1 MIEISNI
8 NKKYTSK
15 TKEDV
20 LAIQDVNLKFNTTGL
35 VFILGKSGSGKS
47 TFLNILGGLDSANTS
62 RIFLNGKKLNRFN
75 ETILSEYRN
84 TYIGFVFQEYNLL
97 DNLNVYDNVAL
108 ALEMQNKDFDPQTVL
123 DILKKVDLE
132 GFEERELDEL
142 SGGQKQ
148 RVAVARAL
156 VKDPEVILADEPTG
170 NLDSET
176 SEQIFELFKEISK
189 KKLVI
194 CVSHD
199 AEYAYKYAD
208 RIIEISDGRVIRD
221 TQPEVVEDDA
231 IAPEMIRPVLPNK
244 FVLNMGLG
252 NIMNN
257 KLRMVVTSVI
267 VAFLMAILTAV
278 YTTLSVSPS
287 VDMEL
292 FKASKMNHLWMT
304 SRNSETILIEGD
316 RLTQI
321 QNVLPDYGAVMYKRQ
336 ALMLGDSLLTVS
348 ALPVNIDADS
358 LQSPLTRLLDASKV
372 DVIKALPLN
381 FIEAGV
387 GSHLYDDLIGSEPSN
402 NQEVVISSYLA
413 DLIIQSGLAVDGSIQ
428 RFTSYTDLI
437 SKTPVIN
444 LGETMNL
451 KVVGV
456 MEHETPVLNNETI
469 ALETVYSNLYVQ
481 RGFLAASNMEH
492 QLMSYGIYVTNVASL
507 PDLLKSVKNAGYI
520 NLRPIYSDTLQNF
533 TRFELALLISVIV
546 PLIGY
551 LALVFLANYIS
562 SSILYRKKQIGI
574 LRALGS
580 FISNVEHVFR
590 LEAIIVGFFIM
601 IMAYFLTPYFV
612 DVMNFAFMVY
622 FKESFISFYH
632 FSVFSMGIGK
642 IVEIFLLLSVLITIL
657 TFTLTN
663 NINLIDPVDVINGR

>member
-62 RIFLNGKKLNRFN
+62 RIFINGKKLNRFN

-108 ALEMQNKDFDPQTVL
+108 ALEMQNKDVDPQTVL

-142 SGGQKQ
+142 SCGQKQ

-287 VDMEL
+287 VDIEL

-387 GSHLYDDLIGSEPSN
+387 GSHLYDDLIGREPSN

-413 DLIIQSGLAVDGSIQ
+413 DLIIQSGLEVDGSIQ
-428 RFTSYTDLI
+428 SFTSYTDLI

>member
-221 TQPEVVEDDA
+221 TKPEVVEDDA

-387 GSHLYDDLIGSEPSN
+387 GSHLYDDLIGREPSN

-413 DLIIQSGLAVDGSIQ
+413 DLIIQSGLEVDGSIQ

-601 IMAYFLTPYFV
+601 FMAYYLTPYFV

>member
-15 TKEDV
+15 TNEDV

-62 RIFLNGKKLNRFN
+62 RIFINGKKLNRFN

-97 DNLNVYDNVAL
+97 DNLNVYDNIAL
-108 ALEMQNKDFDPQTVL
+108 ALEMQNKIVDPETVK
-123 DILKKVDLE
+123 DILKNVDLE

-156 VKDPEVILADEPTG
+156 VKNPEVILADEPTG

-176 SEQIFELFKEISK
+176 SEQIFNLFKEISK

-221 TQPEVVEDDA
+221 TNPEVVEDDSV
-231 IAPEMIRPVLPNK
+231 APEMIRPVLPKK

-252 NIMNN
+252 NILNN
-257 KLRMVVTSVI
+257 KLRMIVTSVI

-278 YTTLSVSPS
+278 YTTLSVSPN

-304 SRNSETILIEGD
+304 SRNSETILIEGE
-316 RLTQI
+316 RLVQI
-321 QNVLPDYGAVMYKRQ
+321 QNVLPDYGAEMYKRQ
-336 ALMLGDSLLTVS
+336 ALRKGDAFLTVGM
-348 ALPVNIDADS
+348 LPLILDANS
-358 LQSPLTRLLDASKV
+358 LQSQNTRLLDASKV
-372 DVIKALPLN
+372 DVIKDLPLN
-381 FIEAGV
+381 FVEAGA
-387 GSHLYDDLIGSEPSN
+387 GSSLYDDLMGNEPKN

-413 DLIIQSGLAVDGSIQ
+413 DLFIQSGMMVDGEMQ
-428 RFTSYTDLI
+428 RFESYTDMI
-437 SKTPVIN
+437 SKAPVIR
-444 LGETMNL
+444 LGAYLNL

-456 MEHETPVLNNETI
+456 MEHGTPILNNETI

-481 RGFLAASNMEH
+481 RGFLSASNMDP
-492 QLMSYGIYVTNVASL
+492 QVMSYGIFVTNVASL
-507 PDLLKSVKNAGYI
+507 PDLMRGVKNAGFI

-580 FISNVEHVFR
+580 FISTIEHIFR

-622 FKESFISFYH
+622 FKESFISYYH
-632 FSVFSMGIGK
+632 FSVFSMGFGK

-663 NINLIDPVDVINGR
+663 NINLIDPDRKSVV

>member
-221 TQPEVVEDDA
+221 TNPEVVEDDT

-336 ALMLGDSLLTVS
+336 ALMLGDDLLTVS
-348 ALPVNIDADS
+348 ALPVNIDANS

-387 GSHLYDDLIGSEPSN
+387 GSHLYDDLIGNEPSN

-492 QLMSYGIYVTNVASL
+492 QLMSYGIYVTNVVSL

>member
-15 TKEDV
+15 TNEDV

-62 RIFLNGKKLNRFN
+62 RIFINGKKLNRFN

-97 DNLNVYDNVAL
+97 DNLNVYDNIAL
-108 ALEMQNKDFDPQTVL
+108 ALEMQNKIVDPETVK
-123 DILKKVDLE
+123 DILKNVDLE

-156 VKDPEVILADEPTG
+156 VKNPEVILADEPTG

-176 SEQIFELFKEISK
+176 SEQIFNLFKEISK

-221 TQPEVVEDDA
+221 TNPEVVEDDSV
-231 IAPEMIRPVLPNK
+231 APEMIRPVLPKK

-252 NIMNN
+252 NILNN
-257 KLRMVVTSVI
+257 KLRMIVTSVI

-278 YTTLSVSPS
+278 YTTLSVSPN

-304 SRNSETILIEGD
+304 SRNSETILIEGE
-316 RLTQI
+316 RLVQI
-321 QNVLPDYGAVMYKRQ
+321 QNVLPDYGAEMYKRQ
-336 ALMLGDSLLTVS
+336 ALRKGDAFLTVGM
-348 ALPVNIDADS
+348 LPLILDANS
-358 LQSPLTRLLDASKV
+358 LQSQNTRLLDASKV
-372 DVIKALPLN
+372 DVIKDLPLN
-381 FIEAGV
+381 FVEAGA
-387 GSHLYDDLIGSEPSN
+387 GSSLYDDLMGNEPKN

-413 DLIIQSGLAVDGSIQ
+413 DLFIQSGMMVDGEMQ
-428 RFTSYTDLI
+428 RFESYTDMI
-437 SKTPVIN
+437 SKAPVIR
-444 LGETMNL
+444 LGAYLNL

-456 MEHETPVLNNETI
+456 MEHGTPILNNETI

-481 RGFLAASNMEH
+481 RGFLSASNMDP
-492 QLMSYGIYVTNVASL
+492 QVMSYGIFVTNVASL
-507 PDLLKSVKNAGYI
+507 PDLMRGVKNAGFI

-580 FISNVEHVFR
+580 FISTIEHIFR

-622 FKESFISFYH
+622 FKESFISYYH
-632 FSVFSMGIGK
+632 FSVFSMGFGK

>member
-15 TKEDV
+15 SKEDV
-20 LAIQDVNLKFNTTGL
+20 LAIQDVNLKFKTTGF
-35 VFILGKSGSGKS
+35 VFLLGKSGSGKS

-62 RIFLNGKKLNRFN
+62 KIKINGKKLNRFN

-97 DNLNVYDNVAL
+97 DNLNVFDNVAL
-108 ALEMQNKDFDPQTVL
+108 ALEMQNKVVDPQTVL

-156 VKDPEVILADEPTG
+156 VKNPEIILADEPTG

-176 SEQIFELFKEISK
+176 SEQIFNLLKEISK

-208 RIIEISDGRVIRD
+208 RIIEISDGKVIRD
-221 TQPEVVEDDA
+221 TSPDVEEDDS

-252 NIMNN
+252 NILNN
-257 KLRMVVTSVI
+257 KMRMIVTSVI

-287 VDMEL
+287 VDMEI

-316 RLTQI
+316 RLVQI

-336 ALMLGDSLLTVS
+336 AMIVDGNLLTLNN
-348 ALPVNIDADS
+348 LPMVLNADS
-358 LQSPLTRLLDASKV
+358 LQSPLTRLLDSSKL
-372 DVIKALPLN
+372 DMIKSLPLN
-381 FIEAGV
+381 FVETGV
-387 GSHLYDDLIGSEPSN
+387 GSKLYDDLIGNEPRN

-413 DLIIQSGLAVDGSIQ
+413 DLFIQSGHKLNGQ
-428 RFTSYTDLI
+428 MQKYTSYTDLLA
-437 SKTPVIN
+437 KAPVIPLN
-444 LGETMNL
+444 DQINL
-451 KVVGV
+451 KVVGI
-456 MEHETPVLNNETI
+456 MEHATPVLNNETI
-469 ALETVYSNLYVQ
+469 ALETVYSNVYVQ
-481 RGFLAASNMEH
+481 RGFLASSSIEY
-492 QLMSYGIYVTNVASL
+492 QVMSYGIFVSNVASL
-507 PDLLKSVKNAGYI
+507 PELLKEVKNAGYI
-520 NLRPIYSDTLQNF
+520 NLRPIYSDNLQNF

-590 LEAIIVGFFIM
+590 LEAIIVGLFIM

-632 FSVFSMGIGK
+632 FSVFSMGVGK

>member
-221 TQPEVVEDDA
+221 TNPEVVEDDT

-358 LQSPLTRLLDASKV
+358 LQSPLTRLLDDSKV

-387 GSHLYDDLIGSEPSN
+387 GSHLYDDLIGNEPSN

-413 DLIIQSGLAVDGSIQ
+413 DLIIQSGMTVDGSIQ

-551 LALVFLANYIS
+551 LALVFLASYIS

>member
-15 TKEDV
+15 SKEDV
-20 LAIQDVNLKFNTTGL
+20 LAIQDVNLKFKTTGF
-35 VFILGKSGSGKS
+35 VFLLGKSGSGKS

-62 RIFLNGKKLNRFN
+62 KIKINGKKLNRFN

-97 DNLNVYDNVAL
+97 DNLNVFDNVAL
-108 ALEMQNKDFDPQTVL
+108 ALEMQNKVVDPETVL

-156 VKDPEVILADEPTG
+156 VKNPEIILADEPTG

-176 SEQIFELFKEISK
+176 SEQIFSLLKEISK

-208 RIIEISDGRVIRD
+208 RIIEISDGKVIRD
-221 TQPEVVEDDA
+221 TSPEVEEDDSV
-231 IAPEMIRPVLPNK
+231 APEMIRPVLPNK

-252 NIMNN
+252 NILNN
-257 KLRMVVTSVI
+257 KMRMIVTSVI

-287 VDMEL
+287 VDMEI

-304 SRNSETILIEGD
+304 SRNSETIMIEGD
-316 RLTQI
+316 RLVRI

-336 ALMLGDSLLTVS
+336 AMLVDGNLLTINN
-348 ALPVNIDADS
+348 LPIVLNADS
-358 LQSPLTRLLDASKV
+358 LQSPLTRLLDSSKL
-372 DVIKALPLN
+372 DMIKSLPLN
-381 FIEAGV
+381 FVETGV
-387 GSHLYDDLIGSEPSN
+387 GSKIYDDLIGNEPRN

-413 DLIIQSGLAVDGSIQ
+413 DLFIQSGYQLNGQVQ
-428 RFTSYTDLI
+428 KFTSYTDLLA
-437 SKTPVIN
+437 KAPVITLN
-444 LGETMNL
+444 DQIKL

-456 MEHETPVLNNETI
+456 MEHATPVLNNETI
-469 ALETVYSNLYVQ
+469 ALETVYSNVYVQ
-481 RGFLAASNMEH
+481 RGFLASSSMEH
-492 QLMSYGIYVTNVASL
+492 QVMSYGIFVSNVASL
-507 PDLLKSVKNAGYI
+507 PELLKEVKNAGYI
-520 NLRPIYSDTLQNF
+520 NLRPIYSDNLQNF

-590 LEAIIVGFFIM
+590 LEAIIVGLFIM

>member
-387 GSHLYDDLIGSEPSN
+387 GSHLYDDLIGREPSN

-413 DLIIQSGLAVDGSIQ
+413 DLIIQSGLEVDGSIQ

>member
-15 TKEDV
+15 SKEDV
-20 LAIQDVNLKFNTTGL
+20 LAIQDVNLKFKTTGF
-35 VFILGKSGSGKS
+35 VFLLGKSGSGKS

-62 RIFLNGKKLNRFN
+62 KIKINGKKLNRFN

-97 DNLNVYDNVAL
+97 DNLNVFDNVAL
-108 ALEMQNKDFDPQTVL
+108 ALEMQNKVVDPQTVL

-156 VKDPEVILADEPTG
+156 VKNPEIILADEPTG

-176 SEQIFELFKEISK
+176 SEQIFNLLKEISK

-208 RIIEISDGRVIRD
+208 RIIEISDGKVIRD
-221 TQPEVVEDDA
+221 TSPEVEEDDS

-252 NIMNN
+252 NILNN
-257 KLRMVVTSVI
+257 KMRMIVTSVI

-287 VDMEL
+287 VDMEI

-316 RLTQI
+316 RLVQI

-336 ALMLGDSLLTVS
+336 AMIVDGNLLTLNN
-348 ALPVNIDADS
+348 LPMVLNADS
-358 LQSPLTRLLDASKV
+358 LQSPLTRLLDSSKL
-372 DVIKALPLN
+372 DMIKSLPLN
-381 FIEAGV
+381 FVETGV
-387 GSHLYDDLIGSEPSN
+387 GSKLYDDLIGNEPRN

-413 DLIIQSGLAVDGSIQ
+413 DLFIQSGHKLNGQ
-428 RFTSYTDLI
+428 MQKYTSYTDLLA
-437 SKTPVIN
+437 KAPVIPLN
-444 LGETMNL
+444 DQINL
-451 KVVGV
+451 KVVGI
-456 MEHETPVLNNETI
+456 MEHATPVLNNETI
-469 ALETVYSNLYVQ
+469 ALETVYSNVYVQ
-481 RGFLAASNMEH
+481 RGFLASSSIEY
-492 QLMSYGIYVTNVASL
+492 QVMSYGIFVSNVASL
-507 PDLLKSVKNAGYI
+507 PELLKEVKNAGYI
-520 NLRPIYSDTLQNF
+520 NLRPIYSDNLQNF

-590 LEAIIVGFFIM
+590 LEAIIVGLFIM

-612 DVMNFAFMVY
+612 DVMNFAFMIY

-632 FSVFSMGIGK
+632 FSVFSMGVGK
-642 IVEIFLLLSVLITIL
+642 IVEIFLLLSILITIL

>member
-108 ALEMQNKDFDPQTVL
+108 ALEMQNKDVDPQTVL

-387 GSHLYDDLIGSEPSN
+387 GSHLYDDLIGREPSN

-413 DLIIQSGLAVDGSIQ
+413 DLIIQSGLEVDGSIQ
-428 RFTSYTDLI
+428 SFTSYTDLI

-481 RGFLAASNMEH
+481 RGFLAASSMEH

>member
-221 TQPEVVEDDA
+221 TQPEVVEDDY

-413 DLIIQSGLAVDGSIQ
+413 DLIIQSGMTVDGSIQ

-437 SKTPVIN
+437 SKTPIIN

-492 QLMSYGIYVTNVASL
+492 QLMSYGIFVTNVASL

>member
-1 MIEISNI
+1 
-8 NKKYTSK
+8 
-15 TKEDV
+15 
-20 LAIQDVNLKFNTTGL
+20 
-35 VFILGKSGSGKS
+35 
-47 TFLNILGGLDSANTS
+47 
-62 RIFLNGKKLNRFN
+62 
-75 ETILSEYRN
+75 
-84 TYIGFVFQEYNLL
+84 
-97 DNLNVYDNVAL
+97 
-108 ALEMQNKDFDPQTVL
+108 MQNKDFDPQTVL

-601 IMAYFLTPYFV
+601 IMP
-612 DVMNFAFMVY
+612 
-622 FKESFISFYH
+622 IS
-632 FSVFSMGIGK
+632 
-642 IVEIFLLLSVLITIL
+642 
-657 TFTLTN
+657 
-663 NINLIDPVDVINGR
+663 

>member
-221 TQPEVVEDDA
+221 TNPEVVEDDT

-348 ALPVNIDADS
+348 ALPVNIDANS

-387 GSHLYDDLIGSEPSN
+387 GSHLYDDLIGREPSN

-413 DLIIQSGLAVDGSIQ
+413 DLIIQSGLTIDGSIQ

>member
-15 TKEDV
+15 SKEDV
-20 LAIQDVNLKFNTTGL
+20 LAIQDVNLKFKTTGF
-35 VFILGKSGSGKS
+35 VFLLGKSGSGKS

-62 RIFLNGKKLNRFN
+62 KIKINGKKLNRFN

-97 DNLNVYDNVAL
+97 DNLNVFDNVAL
-108 ALEMQNKDFDPQTVL
+108 ALEMQNKVVDPQTVL

-156 VKDPEVILADEPTG
+156 VKNPEIILADEPTG

-176 SEQIFELFKEISK
+176 SEQIFNLLKEISK

-208 RIIEISDGRVIRD
+208 RIIEISDGKVIRD
-221 TQPEVVEDDA
+221 TSPDVEEDDS

-252 NIMNN
+252 NILNN
-257 KLRMVVTSVI
+257 KMRMIVTSVI

-287 VDMEL
+287 VDMEI

-316 RLTQI
+316 RLVQI

-336 ALMLGDSLLTVS
+336 AMIVDGNLLTLNN
-348 ALPVNIDADS
+348 LPIVLNEDS
-358 LQSPLTRLLDASKV
+358 LQSPLTRLLDSSKL
-372 DVIKALPLN
+372 DMIKSLPLN
-381 FIEAGV
+381 FVETGV
-387 GSHLYDDLIGSEPSN
+387 GSKLYDDLIGNEPRN

-413 DLIIQSGLAVDGSIQ
+413 DLFIQSGHKLNGQ
-428 RFTSYTDLI
+428 MQKYTSYTDLLA
-437 SKTPVIN
+437 KAPVIPLN
-444 LGETMNL
+444 DQINL
-451 KVVGV
+451 KVVGI
-456 MEHETPVLNNETI
+456 MEHATPVLNNETI
-469 ALETVYSNLYVQ
+469 ALETVYSNVYVQ
-481 RGFLAASNMEH
+481 RGFLASSSIEY
-492 QLMSYGIYVTNVASL
+492 QVMSYGIFVSNVASL
-507 PDLLKSVKNAGYI
+507 PELLKEVKNAGYI
-520 NLRPIYSDTLQNF
+520 NLRPIYSDNLQNF

-590 LEAIIVGFFIM
+590 LEAIIVGLFIM

-632 FSVFSMGIGK
+632 FSVFSMGVGK

>member
-62 RIFLNGKKLNRFN
+62 RIFINGKKLNRFN

-221 TQPEVVEDDA
+221 TNPEVVEDDT

-358 LQSPLTRLLDASKV
+358 LQSPLTRLLDDSKV

-387 GSHLYDDLIGSEPSN
+387 GSHLYDDLIGNEPSN

-413 DLIIQSGLAVDGSIQ
+413 DLIIQSGMTVDGSIQ

-551 LALVFLANYIS
+551 LALVFLASYIS

>member
-62 RIFLNGKKLNRFN
+62 RIFINGKKLNRFN

-123 DILKKVDLE
+123 EILKEVDLE

-348 ALPVNIDADS
+348 ALPVNIDANS

-481 RGFLAASNMEH
+481 RGFLAASKMEH
-492 QLMSYGIYVTNVASL
+492 QLMSYGIFVTNVASL

>member
-15 TKEDV
+15 TNEDV

-62 RIFLNGKKLNRFN
+62 RIFINGKKLNRFN

-97 DNLNVYDNVAL
+97 DNLNVYDNIAL
-108 ALEMQNKDFDPQTVL
+108 ALEMQNKIVDPETVK
-123 DILKKVDLE
+123 DILKNVDLE

-156 VKDPEVILADEPTG
+156 VKNPEVILADEPTG

-176 SEQIFELFKEISK
+176 SEQIFNLFKEISK

-221 TQPEVVEDDA
+221 TNPEVVEDDSV
-231 IAPEMIRPVLPNK
+231 APEMIRPVLPKK

-252 NIMNN
+252 NILNN
-257 KLRMVVTSVI
+257 KLRMIVTSVI

-278 YTTLSVSPS
+278 YTTLSVSPN

-304 SRNSETILIEGD
+304 SRNSETILIEGE
-316 RLTQI
+316 RLVQI
-321 QNVLPDYGAVMYKRQ
+321 QNVLPDYGAEMYKRQ
-336 ALMLGDSLLTVS
+336 ALRKGDAFLTVGM
-348 ALPVNIDADS
+348 LPLILDANS
-358 LQSPLTRLLDASKV
+358 LQSQNTRLLDASKV
-372 DVIKALPLN
+372 DVIKDLPLN
-381 FIEAGV
+381 FVEAGA
-387 GSHLYDDLIGSEPSN
+387 GSSLYDDLMGNEPKN

-413 DLIIQSGLAVDGSIQ
+413 DLFIQSGMMVDGEMQ
-428 RFTSYTDLI
+428 RFESYTDMI
-437 SKTPVIN
+437 SKAPVIR
-444 LGETMNL
+444 LGAYLNL

-456 MEHETPVLNNETI
+456 MEHETPILNNETI

-481 RGFLAASNMEH
+481 RGFLSASNMDS
-492 QLMSYGIYVTNVASL
+492 QVMSYGIFVTNVASL
-507 PDLLKSVKNAGYI
+507 PDLMRGVKNAGFI

-580 FISNVEHVFR
+580 FISTIEHIFR

-622 FKESFISFYH
+622 FKESFISYYH
-632 FSVFSMGIGK
+632 FSVFSMGFGK

>member
-15 TKEDV
+15 NKEDV
-20 LAIQDVNLKFNTTGL
+20 LAIQDVSLRFNTTGL

-62 RIFLNGKKLNRFN
+62 RIFINGKKLNRFN

-97 DNLNVYDNVAL
+97 DNLNVYDNIAL
-108 ALEMQNKDFDPQTVL
+108 ALEMQNKDVDPETVK

-132 GFEERELDEL
+132 GFAERELDEL

-156 VKDPEVILADEPTG
+156 VKNPEIILADEPTG

-221 TQPEVVEDDA
+221 TKPEVVEDES

-252 NIMNN
+252 NILNN

-287 VDMEL
+287 VDMEI

-316 RLTQI
+316 RLVQI
-321 QNVLPDYGAVMYKRQ
+321 QNVLPDFGALMYKRQ
-336 ALMLGDSLLTVS
+336 ALVSDGALLNVSNLPLILDASSLK
-348 ALPVNIDADS
+348 
-358 LQSPLTRLLDASKV
+358 SPLTRLLDANKV
-372 DVIKALPLN
+372 DVIKSLPLN
-381 FIEAGV
+381 FVEAGV
-387 GSHLYDDLIGSEPSN
+387 GSHLYDDLIGNEPSN

-413 DLIIQSGLAVDGSIQ
+413 DLFIQSGISVDGAIQ
-428 RFTSYTDLI
+428 RFTSYTDLV
-437 SKTPVIN
+437 SKAPVLRLN
-444 LGETMNL
+444 DDL
-451 KVVGV
+451 KLRVVGV

-481 RGFLAASNMEH
+481 RGFLAATKMET

-507 PDLLKSVKNAGYI
+507 SDLLRGVKNAGYI

>member
-108 ALEMQNKDFDPQTVL
+108 ALEMQNKDVDPQTVL

-287 VDMEL
+287 VDIEL

-387 GSHLYDDLIGSEPSN
+387 GSHLYDDLIGREPSN

-413 DLIIQSGLAVDGSIQ
+413 DLIIQSGLEVDGSIQ
-428 RFTSYTDLI
+428 SFTSYTDLI

-507 PDLLKSVKNAGYI
+507 PDLLKDVKNAGYI

>member
-62 RIFLNGKKLNRFN
+62 RIFINGKKLNRFN

-156 VKDPEVILADEPTG
+156 VKDPEIILADEPTG

-221 TQPEVVEDDA
+221 TKPEVVEDDY

-244 FVLNMGLG
+244 FVLNMGLS

-316 RLTQI
+316 RLAQI

-336 ALMLGDSLLTVS
+336 AMLVGDGLLTVS
-348 ALPVNIDADS
+348 ALPLSIDANS

-372 DVIKALPLN
+372 DVIKELPLN
-381 FIEAGV
+381 FVEAGV
-387 GSHLYDDLIGSEPSN
+387 GSRLYDDLIGNEPSN

-413 DLIIQSGLAVDGSIQ
+413 DLFIQNGMMVEGSIQ
-428 RFTSYTDLI
+428 RFTSYSDLI

-481 RGFLAASNMEH
+481 RGFLAATNLEH
-492 QLMSYGIYVTNVASL
+492 QLMSYGIYVTNIASL
-507 PDLLKSVKNAGYI
+507 PDLLKEVKNAGYI

-580 FISNVEHVFR
+580 FISNVEHIFR

>member
-387 GSHLYDDLIGSEPSN
+387 GSHLYDDLIGNEPSN

-428 RFTSYTDLI
+428 GFTSYTDLI

-481 RGFLAASNMEH
+481 RGFLKASNMEH

-507 PDLLKSVKNAGYI
+507 PDLLKDVKNAGYI

>member
-84 TYIGFVFQEYNLL
+84 TYIGFVFQEYNLF

-387 GSHLYDDLIGSEPSN
+387 GSHLYDDLIGREPSN

-413 DLIIQSGLAVDGSIQ
+413 DLIIQSGLEVDGSIQ
-428 RFTSYTDLI
+428 SFTSYTDLI

-622 FKESFISFYH
+622 FKESFISLYH

>member
-62 RIFLNGKKLNRFN
+62 RIFINGKKLNRFN

-108 ALEMQNKDFDPQTVL
+108 ALEMQNKDVDPETIK

-156 VKDPEVILADEPTG
+156 VKNPEVILADEPTG

-221 TQPEVVEDDA
+221 TKPEVVEDDS

-321 QNVLPDYGAVMYKRQ
+321 QNVLPDYGALMYKRQ
-336 ALMLGDSLLTVS
+336 ALVVDGALLNVSMLPLT
-348 ALPVNIDADS
+348 LDANS
-358 LQSPLTRLLDASKV
+358 LQSPLTRLLDANKV
-372 DVIKALPLN
+372 DVIKNLPLN
-381 FIEAGV
+381 FVEAGA
-387 GSHLYDDLIGSEPSN
+387 GSHLYDDLIGNEPSN

-413 DLIIQSGLAVDGSIQ
+413 DIFIQSGLSMDGELQ
-428 RFTSYTDLI
+428 RFTSYMDLI
-437 SKTPVIN
+437 SKSPVIPLAEN
-444 LGETMNL
+444 MSL
-451 KVVGV
+451 KIVGV

-481 RGFLAASNMEH
+481 RGFLAASNMEY

-507 PDLLKSVKNAGYI
+507 PDLLKGVKNAGYI
-520 NLRPIYSDTLQNF
+520 NLRPIYSDNLQNF

-632 FSVFSMGIGK
+632 FSVFSMGFGK